1 MKYIQFIHVY
11 QIWING
17 AINKWLRTN
26 SLYLFLIYL
35 IFIFLVKLHAQD
47 YIHPGQMWADVL
59 TNEEMALAVSFNEAV
74 NNKH

>member
-1 MKYIQFIHVY
+1 MTKKKFFI
-11 QIWING
+11 
-17 AINKWLRTN
+17 
-26 SLYLFLIYL
+26 SFLIYL